1 MRVGISA
8 TKRDRDREK
17 TIIMALITV
26 SVPRE
31 WSCIITTIS
40 LILTHILYFSEPS
53 IAWMTTTTTTLT
65 SLTSTKARIQQSYH
79 YDDEEMNSITTR
91 FISSRRCNSRQFL
104 NTLFATT
111 STDGSSSS
119 STSSSSSS
127 SSSRSGPVLSVENL
141 SCTHDGGGT
150 YQLQNVDFNLQRGA
164 KAALIGRNGT
174 GKSTLLKI
182 LHESYLTT
190 NDIMS
195 SSYSSS
201 SSSDYK
207 YTGKVQ
213 IPKTIRISMVD
224 QEPPAPGDVTVGDA
238 ILGIDIDNVFS
249 SSSLSSK
256 NIMDVV
262 RRYVVSSKYAAA
274 GEGDGIKDIGYDPS
288 IFVKASSD
296 MDDLG
301 GWDVLTKAEEITTK
315 LKVHHLQEQPLA
327 KLSGGER
334 KRVALCAALI
344 EEPDVL
350 LLDEPTNFL
359 SLAGVEWLADL
370 LTERSSGGNNK
381 QLTILMVT
389 HDRSFLEQVCDRIVE
404 LDRGSLYEHPGTYS
418 SYLQAKEER
427 LATEDAAIQSA
438 KSKYRVELEWMRR
451 QPQARASKSK
461 SRIDAYYKLEKATKP
476 RPRDPNLNLVEISD
490 GSTRR
495 IGGKIVSLEGVT
507 LTFPGDEGSEDR
519 VMLDDFSYDF
529 CFGDRIWYV

>member
-1 MRVGISA
+1 MGISA
-8 TKRDRDREK
+8 TKRDRDRQK
-17 TIIMALITV
+17 TIIMALIAV

-40 LILTHILYFSEPS
+40 LILTHILYLSEPS
-53 IAWMTTTTTTLT
+53 IAWMTTTTTLT

-91 FISSRRCNSRQFL
+91 FISSRRCSSRQFL

-119 STSSSSSS
+119 STSSSS

-315 LKVHHLQEQPLA
+315 LKVHHLQDQPLA

-359 SLAGVEWLADL
+359 SLAGVEWLADF

-529 CFGDRIWYV
+529 CFGDRIWYVFFL

>member
-1 MRVGISA
+1 MKDI
-8 TKRDRDREK
+8 
-17 TIIMALITV
+17 
-26 SVPRE
+26 
-31 WSCIITTIS
+31 
-40 LILTHILYFSEPS
+40 
-53 IAWMTTTTTTLT
+53 
-65 SLTSTKARIQQSYH
+65 IQQS
-79 YDDEEMNSITTR
+79 SW
-91 FISSRRCNSRQFL
+91 RQSL
-104 NTLFATT
+104 NPLFATT
-111 STDGSSSS
+111 STDGSSST
-119 STSSSSSS
+119 STS

-190 NDIMS
+190 NDMMS

-224 QEPPAPGDVTVGDA
+224 QEPPAPGDVTVRDA
-238 ILGIDIDNVFS
+238 ILGIDIDHVFS

-262 RRYVVSSKYAAA
+262 RRYVVSSRHAA
-274 GEGDGIKDIGYDPS
+274 GDGDVIKDIGYDPS

-301 GWDVLTKAEEITTK
+301 GWDVLTKAEETATK
-315 LKVHHLQEQPLA
+315 LKVHHLQDQPLA

-370 LTERSSGGNNK
+370 LTERSGSGNNK

-389 HDRSFLEQVCDRIVE
+389 HDRSFLEQVCGRIVE

-529 CFGDRIWYV
+529 CFGDRIWYVSFFLDLCRFTMPIIIFLVSL